1 MENKPEDIKLFG
13 GCMAIAFAVFAAIL
27 ASIAV
32 GTAFGAPYGL
42 AVAALSCIAAAAWV
56 RRAGKRIVAE
66 KEAEGGE

>member
-13 GCMAIAFAVFAAIL
+13 GCAVIAFAVCAAVM

-56 RRAGKRIVAE
+56 RRAGNRIVAE
-66 KEAEGGE
+66 KEAEDGE